1 MTLLNPLSKL
11 LKISYPIIQ
20 AGMAGATT
28 PELVAAVSNTGGLG
42 ILGAARMTPDQLL
55 DTIRKIKELT
65 TNSYGV
71 NLLLAQ
77 PEMRITDEK
86 TFAVQQFLDINFRQN
101 LGLPPKAGQGII
113 LPPSRLAEQLQI
125 ILEEKVPLL
134 SFAMG
139 DPVKFVNQIHSTGAK
154 VMSMVTSAEEAVKVA
169 RNGTDVIVA
178 QGSEAGGHRSTF
190 NVDPNKDIPLIG
202 TMALVPQVID
212 ALKKEVNNDIP
223 VVAAGG
229 IADGRGL
236 LAALALGA
244 SGVLIGTRFLVAR
257 ESGAFQAYQECLPS
271 SKETETMITRIFTG
285 RPARGLRNRFVD
297 EFLKSG
303 LEPLAWP
310 FQGLAADDIYIH
322 AHSHNNAEY
331 FPLLAGQELRAL
343 KKGQTAAEIVKEIM
357 SEARENLTGLNK
369 NV

>member
-42 ILGAARMTPDQLL
+42 ILGAARVTPDQLL

-190 NVDPNKDIPLIG
+190 NVD
-202 TMALVPQVID
+202 
-212 ALKKEVNNDIP
+212 
-223 VVAAGG
+223 
-229 IADGRGL
+229 
-236 LAALALGA
+236 
-244 SGVLIGTRFLVAR
+244 
-257 ESGAFQAYQECLPS
+257 
-271 SKETETMITRIFTG
+271 
-285 RPARGLRNRFVD
+285 
-297 EFLKSG
+297 
-303 LEPLAWP
+303 
-310 FQGLAADDIYIH
+310 
-322 AHSHNNAEY
+322 
-331 FPLLAGQELRAL
+331 
-343 KKGQTAAEIVKEIM
+343 
-357 SEARENLTGLNK
+357 
-369 NV
+369 